1 ESKLMGISGKL
12 SRFFLRSQLTP
23 LLAVI
28 AFLLGLFALA
38 VTPRE
43 EEPQIDVT
51 MANVMIPFM
60 GAKASDVE
68 RLVAVPAEQVL
79 SQIQGIEHVYSVS
92 KPNMALLTVQFKVGV
107 ARNEAIVRLYEA
119 INNNKDWLNPQL
131 GVGEPL
137 IKTKGIDDVPILSL
151 TLWQA
156 QGNKGAYDL
165 GRIAHSIELE
175 LKRVSGTREV
185 YSIGTS
191 PRVLNIEL
199 DSARLQAHQLSALEV
214 SQRLQQ
220 SNSSLSSGDL
230 VANNRVTHIEANDF
244 LRSAEDVG
252 RLVIAVNDGQAI
264 YLNDVATIHDGASTA
279 SQYSW
284 LGTGMAAAQR
294 GISQQ
299 GEFPSV
305 TLAISKKT
313 GENAVDVAERVLQR
327 VNSLKNTMIPA
338 DVEVTVTRNYGETA
352 NEKAQKL
359 MQKLLFA
366 TLSVIVL
373 VFIAL
378 GKREAVIVGLAVLLT
393 LAATL
398 FASWAWGFT
407 LNRVSLFALIF
418 SIGILV
424 DDAIVVVEN
433 IHRRMQLDNKPL
445 AEVIPAAVD
454 EVGNPTILA
463 TFTVIAALLPMAFVS
478 GLMGPYMSPI
488 PINASMGM
496 LISLFIAFSIT

>member
-1 ESKLMGISGKL
+1 MGISGKL

-165 GRIAHSIELE
+165 GRIAHSIEVE
-175 LKRVSGTREV
+175 LKRVSGTR
-185 YSIGTS
+185 
-191 PRVLNIEL
+191 
-199 DSARLQAHQLSALEV
+199 
-214 SQRLQQ
+214 
-220 SNSSLSSGDL
+220 
-230 VANNRVTHIEANDF
+230 
-244 LRSAEDVG
+244 
-252 RLVIAVNDGQAI
+252 
-264 YLNDVATIHDGASTA
+264 
-279 SQYSW
+279 
-284 LGTGMAAAQR
+284 
-294 GISQQ
+294 
-299 GEFPSV
+299 
-305 TLAISKKT
+305 
-313 GENAVDVAERVLQR
+313 
-327 VNSLKNTMIPA
+327 
-338 DVEVTVTRNYGETA
+338 
-352 NEKAQKL
+352 
-359 MQKLLFA
+359 
-366 TLSVIVL
+366 
-373 VFIAL
+373 
-378 GKREAVIVGLAVLLT
+378 
-393 LAATL
+393 
-398 FASWAWGFT
+398 
-407 LNRVSLFALIF
+407 
-418 SIGILV
+418 
-424 DDAIVVVEN
+424 
-433 IHRRMQLDNKPL
+433 
-445 AEVIPAAVD
+445 
-454 EVGNPTILA
+454 
-463 TFTVIAALLPMAFVS
+463 
-478 GLMGPYMSPI
+478 
-488 PINASMGM
+488 
-496 LISLFIAFSIT
+496 